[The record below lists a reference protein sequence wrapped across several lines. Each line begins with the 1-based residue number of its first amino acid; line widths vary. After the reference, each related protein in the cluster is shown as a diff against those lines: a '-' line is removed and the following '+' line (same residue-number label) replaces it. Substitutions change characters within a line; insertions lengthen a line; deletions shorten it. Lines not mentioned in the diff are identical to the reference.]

1 MNKYRSALLAVFF
14 TTSTTALY
22 AGGMDRSGQS
32 IAPLFEKG
40 TYIELSAYTFDPEVS
55 GKLTDSIQSGNVAKK
70 GDFFGGAY
78 KQDLSKSTSIAIIID
93 QPFGADIRYPAG
105 STYPLS
111 GTSASVDTTAISGIV
126 RYKINT
132 PFSVYGGLRN
142 VTSSG
147 EVTVNQPSNNLIYTM
162 KTDTQNDWGYL
173 FGATYEIPDI
183 ALRASLTYNSAIK
196 IDFNSQENIVSSPIA
211 KETSFNVDMPKSL
224 NFDVQTGI
232 AQSTLLMFSARW
244 VEWKKAK
251 VTPQLFTQFVD
262 AGSNLVGFKENTITY
277 SLGLGQKLTNTLTG
291 SLAIAYEKPSGNVAS
306 NLSPTDGYTSLI
318 AGLKYQAT
326 QNTAIATGVSYTWIG
341 EAKTNLAGNEA
352 TFENNHSVNFG
363 IKLSHHF

>member
-1 MNKYRSALLAVFF
+1 MKKTVILITLCVISSKEV
-14 TTSTTALY
+14 Y
-22 AGGMDRSGQS
+22 AGGMNLSGQS

-55 GKLTDSIQSGNVAKK
+55 GKLTNSIQSGNVAKK
-70 GDFFGGAY
+70 GNFFGGAY
-78 KQDLSKSTSIAIIID
+78 KQDLSKSTSMSIIID
-93 QPFGADIRYPAG
+93 QPFGADIRYSAD

-111 GTSASVDTTAISGIV
+111 GTSATVETIAISGII
-126 RYKINT
+126 RYKIGT

-147 EVTVNQPSNNLIYTM
+147 EVTVNQPSNNLLYTM

-173 FGATYEIPDI
+173 FGAAYEIPDI
-183 ALRASLTYNSAIK
+183 ALRTSLTYNSDIK
-196 IDFNSQENIVSSPIA
+196 VNFNSQENIVSSSFA
-211 KETSFNVDMPKSL
+211 RETSFNVNMPKSL
-224 NFDVQTGI
+224 NFDFQMGVS
-232 AQSTLLMFSARW
+232 QSTLLMFSARW
-244 VEWKKAK
+244 VEWKKTK
-251 VTPQLFTQFVD
+251 ITPQLFTQYVD
-262 AGSNLVGFKENTITY
+262 TGSNLVDFKENTITY

-291 SLAIAYEKPSGNVAS
+291 SIAIAYEKPSGNVAS

-363 IKLSHHF
+363 VKLSHHF